1 MVRDRVF
8 ELTLHT
14 LYAHL
19 AQAVHNAHAECAVT
33 EKATGKMTGMMT
45 GFRTWRSGA
54 TRELMSSGRCDTH
67 SFPSCSFARQPQPE
81 KYAALI

>member
-1 MVRDRVF
+1 MVRNRVF

-45 GFRTWRSGA
+45 GRVAGGA
-54 TRELMSSGRCDTH
+54 EGVVVLAGGVQH
-67 SFPSCSFARQPQPE
+67 SVEDAFDE
-81 KYAALI
+81 HL